1 MNMRK
6 RRQKVVHQV
15 PGIVGSPETT
25 LKIEKGDFIMTEM
38 KKWIQGADIKKDVLR
53 KKLGAKEGHDIPA
66 SKLEKAENSKNPKT
80 RKQAAL
86 AETFKKM
93 RKR

>member
-1 MNMRK
+1 MK
-6 RRQKVVHQV
+6 LIK
-15 PGIVGSPETT
+15 ETS
-25 LKIEKGDFIMTEM
+25 IMKES
-38 KKWIQGADIKKDVLR
+38 KKWIQGADIKKNALR
-53 KKLGAKEGHDIPA
+53 KKLDVKKGHNIPEK
-66 SKLEKAENSKNPKT
+66 KLEKAEHSKNPHT